1 MKQDC
6 QPRKIIFIII
16 YYDSSIQYIGG
27 LSPHRS
33 RRLLRQL
40 TDCLYVTWVLK
51 GWGAYTNQILC
62 WFINEILK
70 SDKKHYQCQTKMN
83 KISFNMLNNKPHNS
97 LGTAKRDNEIE
108 CTLNNAIYLQIIF
121 TFAKSIKKFS

>member
-6 QPRKIIFIII
+6 QPRKILFIII

-27 LSPHRS
+27 LSPHRVDDYS
-33 RRLLRQL
+33 DSCQ

-62 WFINEILK
+62 
-70 SDKKHYQCQTKMN
+70 
-83 KISFNMLNNKPHNS
+83 
-97 LGTAKRDNEIE
+97 
-108 CTLNNAIYLQIIF
+108 
-121 TFAKSIKKFS
+121 

>member
-16 YYDSSIQYIGG
+16 NYDSSIQYIGG

-62 WFINEILK
+62 RFINKILK
-70 SDKKHYQCQTKMN
+70 SDEKTLLMSNQ
-83 KISFNMLNNKPHNS
+83 
-97 LGTAKRDNEIE
+97 NE
-108 CTLNNAIYLQIIF
+108 
-121 TFAKSIKKFS
+121 